1 MFAIYPCKKITHIY
15 KSDFE
20 TFLIDSN
27 STYNLLKYQKKK
39 KRLMKFKQNRP
50 NKRSKRYM
58 EFVTLVMI
66 NLMELFRRKW
76 REC

>member
-1 MFAIYPCKKITHIY
+1 MNEINKT
-15 KSDFE
+15 DQ
-20 TFLIDSN
+20 T
-27 STYNLLKYQKKK
+27 
-39 KRLMKFKQNRP
+39 KQARD
-50 NKRSKRYM
+50 M